1 MKETQTKL
9 SLHSNKGSNGLGNST
24 KSPFGGN
31 QKSKSSRLNQMNKSY
46 NVGPGQYEVRKDIG
60 SEAPKYSM

>member
-9 SLHSNKGSNGLGNST
+9 SLYSKKGSNGLGDST

-31 QKSKSSRLNQMNKSY
+31 QKSKPSRLNELNKSY
-46 NVGPGQYEVRKDIG
+46 NVGPG
-60 SEAPKYSM
+60 